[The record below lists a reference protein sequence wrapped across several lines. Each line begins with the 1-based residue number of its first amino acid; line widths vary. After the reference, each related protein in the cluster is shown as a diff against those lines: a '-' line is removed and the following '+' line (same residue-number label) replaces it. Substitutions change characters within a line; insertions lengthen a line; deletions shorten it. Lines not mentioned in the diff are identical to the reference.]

1 MRMRRRA
8 MTLIEVTLS
17 LTVTAMIGLVTTSVM
32 VAVLNAHETT
42 DCYTQN
48 VQSGRISLGN
58 LQSKIRTSLG
68 VTAGGVEGLTLWTHD
83 DDDPGVINV
92 EELAVL
98 KFISAGGVVRLF
110 AVGYPDSVP
119 QATRDALNVTLD
131 LDQVDTSVKA
141 LLRINATGHRQ
152 ATTIASGL
160 SALRFRY
167 DESPP
172 EARLVSINAAFGSGA
187 QRIRL
192 NTLAALRA
200 PAIE

>member
-8 MTLIEVTLS
+8 MTLIEVTLA
-17 LTVTAMIGLVTTSVM
+17 LTVTAMIGLVTTGVM

-42 DCYTQN
+42 DRYTQN
-48 VQSGRISLGN
+48 VQSGRISLAN

-68 VTAGGVEGLTLWTHD
+68 VTAGGVSGLTLWTHD

-98 KFISAGGVVRLF
+98 KFIPADGVVRLF
-110 AVGYPDSVP
+110 AVVYPDSVP

-131 LDQVDTSVKA
+131 LDQVDSSVKA
-141 LLRINATGHRQ
+141 LLRISATGHRQ

-160 SALRFRY
+160 SALQFRY

-172 EARLVSINAAFGSGA
+172 EARLVSISAAFGSGA